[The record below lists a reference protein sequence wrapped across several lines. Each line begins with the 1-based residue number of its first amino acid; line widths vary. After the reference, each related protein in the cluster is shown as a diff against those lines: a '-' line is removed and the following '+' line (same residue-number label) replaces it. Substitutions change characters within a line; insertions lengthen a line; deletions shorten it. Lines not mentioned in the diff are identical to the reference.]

1 MNYGPFDTL
10 MFCVL
15 AQNNLKLSGLNEFL
29 LRLFNCG
36 FKIKPGFIHFRRR
49 CGKKDFRLTSEK
61 LRTVV
66 LSTTIS
72 RVIVW

>member
-29 LRLFNCG
+29 
-36 FKIKPGFIHFRRR
+36 
-49 CGKKDFRLTSEK
+49 DFLIAASK
-61 LRTVV
+61 LSHDLYILDIT
-66 LSTTIS
+66 LK
-72 RVIVW
+72 